1 MKSKSL
7 LISVLGVF
15 FVLLTLLS
23 VNVEAAQLNQT
34 SGKVTLLRINSPS
47 GIGSGYGS
55 KQDFIDGEVIIKLD
69 SHPGSAYGF
78 QLRNNGER
86 PVHEAMF
93 ALLQDAYKN
102 NWKITIDYLINPGK
116 KNGAIQRI
124 WVAK

>member
-1 MKSKSL
+1 MKFKLS
-7 LISVLGVF
+7 LISVLGIF
-15 FVLLTLLS
+15 FVLSTLLS
-23 VNVEAAQLNQT
+23 INVEAAQILQT
-34 SGKVTLLRINSPS
+34 SGKVIFLRIDSTY
-47 GIGSGYGS
+47 SGYGS

-78 QLRNNGER
+78 QLRNTGKR

-102 NWKITIDYLINPGK
+102 NWKITIDYLIDPGK
-116 KNGAIQRI
+116 KNGVIQRI